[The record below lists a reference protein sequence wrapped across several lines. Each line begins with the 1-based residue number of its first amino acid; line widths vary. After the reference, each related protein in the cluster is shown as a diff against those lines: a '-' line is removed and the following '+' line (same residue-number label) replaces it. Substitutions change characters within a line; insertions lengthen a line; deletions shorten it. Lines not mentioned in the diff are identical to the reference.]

1 MFVREQWDKN
11 GEVWF
16 HSVYP
21 ESEVWK
27 VSVILRAGTKAKK
40 ITFKNEHTHTK
51 KKWTQLH
58 MKRSSMYVIL
68 RKQFMTKIEVQQVAE
83 NRTVFNL

>member
-1 MFVREQWDKN
+1 
-11 GEVWF
+11 
-16 HSVYP
+16 
-21 ESEVWK
+21 
-27 VSVILRAGTKAKK
+27 
-40 ITFKNEHTHTK
+40 
-51 KKWTQLH
+51 